1 MHPDA
6 TDSSGAGLNLAPAAA
21 AGGRPDSGAPGE
33 RRPDPREDAAAPG
46 APGGGSWR
54 VPVAVAALAAVCLS
68 WLGPGCWQ
76 AAGGAGQ
83 CTVLL
88 RLCLY
93 LGCAAAAFL
102 LGTLFSL
109 VCRSRRA
116 PPPDFVAAWR
126 RLAATARRGPGVST
140 GLPTAS
146 RAGASARPSA
156 LPVPAALS
164 EPRVAAAAA
173 TWFVLSAPA
182 AGEEPGW
189 GGLAPR
195 VAASGLRLLPAGE
208 MLAEMHVVRLCS
220 CSTATPRHN
229 LGS

>member
-1 MHPDA
+1 MPVLSGTASSMHPDA

-21 AGGRPDSGAPGE
+21 TGGRPAPGAPGE

-68 WLGPGCWQ
+68 CLGPGCWQ
-76 AAGGAGQ
+76 AAGGAGP

-88 RLCLY
+88 RLSLY
-93 LGCAAAAFL
+93 VGCAAAAFL

-126 RLAATARRGPGVST
+126 PLAAAARRGPGVST

-146 RAGASARPSA
+146 RARGLGPAVPASGASRP
-156 LPVPAALS
+156 LS
-164 EPRVAAAAA
+164 ETRVAAA
-173 TWFVLSAPA
+173 WPVLP
-182 AGEEPGW
+182 P
-189 GGLAPR
+189 
-195 VAASGLRLLPAGE
+195 GLRERNGAG
-208 MLAEMHVVRLCS
+208 VGR
-220 CSTATPRHN
+220 P
-229 LGS
+229 GG